1 MRRLHLVTTAAAVAM
16 LTGSAGAACAQDST
30 RAVAGGGIQV
40 AGWQGKIDA
49 REAERGSTINDTKL
63 VKEGDA
69 LHATTGPAT
78 SYWNP
83 ENEATGDYTVRA
95 TFREPS
101 YMALN
106 DHPHPFG
113 LFIGGSDM
121 EGDQP
126 KYLYCMAYGNGN
138 FIVRGF
144 GPEPFQLNGRRGES
158 HDAVNKGE
166 SGQPVTQEIALSVKG
181 DRVECAINGTTVGSY
196 PKSEVVQ
203 AGRLSSTDGV
213 YGIRLGHNTEAV
225 VTGLTIEKP

>member
-1 MRRLHLVTTAAAVAM
+1 MRRYHAVTLTTTIVMLAA
-16 LTGSAGAACAQDST
+16 GAGAACAQDST
-30 RAVAGGGIQV
+30 RAVAGGGISV
-40 AGWQGKIDA
+40 DGWTGKIDA
-49 REAERGSTINDTKL
+49 REAERGSTLKDTKL

-83 ENEATGDYTVRA
+83 ENVATGDYTVRA

-106 DHPHPFG
+106 DHPHPYG
-113 LFIGGSDM
+113 LFIGGSEM
-121 EGDQP
+121 GTDQQ
-126 KYLYCMAYGNGN
+126 KLLYCMAYGNGS

-144 GPEPFQLNGRRGES
+144 GPEPFQVNGRRGEMN
-158 HDAVNKGE
+158 DAVNKGE
-166 SGQPVTQEIALSVKG
+166 AGKPVTQEIAISVKG

-196 PKSEVVQ
+196 PKSDIV
-203 AGRLSSTDGV
+203 ADGRLSSTDGV

-225 VTGLTIEKP
+225 VTGLKITKP